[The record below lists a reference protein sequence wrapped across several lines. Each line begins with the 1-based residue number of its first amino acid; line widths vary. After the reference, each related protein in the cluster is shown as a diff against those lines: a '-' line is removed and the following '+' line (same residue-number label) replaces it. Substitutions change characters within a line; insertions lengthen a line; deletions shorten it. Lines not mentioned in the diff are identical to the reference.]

1 MNSKEIFEEYT
12 QASNKVKYIKEK
24 AKTLGVYDSDVICE
38 LFKSGYKFEELK
50 RANKATY
57 NAGMKKYEK
66 WKENGSPADEDAP
79 EAEEEKPVYDYP
91 ADDSGEP
98 AEELSLEM
106 KKLMDENCQL
116 KAELCQL
123 KAEKEDDSEVMNE
136 HIKANKRMM
145 DRIDELQLSVNE
157 LTEKNEQL
165 EHEKCRLEADT
176 RKYQIK
182 VHELAEQL
190 ELEKA
195 DSESDSR
202 TLKEAWNE
210 CEELRSK
217 LQKAERYILNRI
229 YDM

>member
-1 MNSKEIFEEYT
+1 MCL
-12 QASNKVKYIKEK
+12 NK
-24 AKTLGVYDSDVICE
+24 
-38 LFKSGYKFEELK
+38 FK
-50 RANKATY
+50 
-57 NAGMKKYEK
+57 K
-66 WKENGSPADEDAP
+66 WQENGSPADEDADVL
-79 EAEEEKPVYDYP
+79 ERIEVEQAEPVP
-91 ADDSGEP
+91 STQV
-98 AEELSLEM
+98 
-106 KKLMDENCQL
+106 DEI
-116 KAELCQL
+116 
-123 KAEKEDDSEVMNE
+123 E
-136 HIKANKRMM
+136 HLNKRLM

-229 YDM
+229 YEDCEEGVTE

>member
-1 MNSKEIFEEYT
+1 MMNSKEIFEEYT
-12 QASNKVKYIKEK
+12 KASNKMKYIKEK
-24 AKTLGVYDSDVICE
+24 AKALGVYDSDIICE
-38 LFKSGYKFEELK
+38 LLKSGYKFEELK
-50 RANKATY
+50 RANKGTY

-66 WKENGSPADEDAP
+66 WKENGSPEDEDADVL
-79 EAEEEKPVYDYP
+79 ERIEVEQAEPVP
-91 ADDSGEP
+91 STQV
-98 AEELSLEM
+98 
-106 KKLMDENCQL
+106 DEI
-116 KAELCQL
+116 
-123 KAEKEDDSEVMNE
+123 E
-136 HIKANKRMM
+136 HLNKRLM

-182 VHELAEQL
+182 VHELTEQL

-195 DSESDSR
+195 DSESDTR

-229 YDM
+229 YEDCEEEVTNDHRD